1 MKKMFMIFSLISSV
15 AVLLILAA
23 IGMSGKLTPQAETN
37 GQQQWLTPEVI
48 QAEQIEDRLY
58 DEIPESGAKASGCRE
73 KEALLYASGTVADF
87 KSLWDEPNRALYL
100 F

>member
-48 QAEQIEDRLY
+48 QAEQIEEQVKKELKKK
-58 DEIPESGAKASGCRE
+58 EIK
-73 KEALLYASGTVADF
+73 TV
-87 KSLWDEPNRALYL
+87 
-100 F
+100 